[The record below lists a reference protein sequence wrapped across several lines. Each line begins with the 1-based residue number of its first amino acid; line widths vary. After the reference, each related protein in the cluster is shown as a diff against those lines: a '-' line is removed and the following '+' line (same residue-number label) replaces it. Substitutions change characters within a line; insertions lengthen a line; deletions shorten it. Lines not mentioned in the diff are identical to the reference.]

1 MIPLGTLA
9 SARMEAAG
17 GALTATWLGGTAFQ
31 DNSGNTKTFS
41 NVPLGPASDART
53 VVVAV
58 GNRVSSGGQF
68 VSVTIAGVT
77 ATIDAQPSP
86 HASVALA
93 RAQVPA
99 SAGTSGTVVITKASK
114 EWVFGILGV
123 WHIDTPVAVTDS
135 DWVYVGSGTGTMSRT
150 LTTSPGGVILA
161 AACEYGSATWAWA
174 GADERLNAN
183 PYTNISGTAADAAT
197 TGADLTISV
206 TPSAANTYGGLVVAT
221 YSLA

>member
-1 MIPLGTLA
+1 MIPLGMLA
-9 SARMEAAG
+9 SARVPLSG
-17 GALTATWLGGTAFQ
+17 GTLTATWLGGTQFQ
-31 DNSGNTKTFS
+31 DTSGKTKTYS

-58 GNRVSSGGQF
+58 GNRVSAGNLIA
-68 VSVTIAGVT
+68 SVTIAGVT

-99 SAGTSGTVVITKASK
+99 SAGTSGTVVITKVSN

-123 WHIDTPVAVTDS
+123 WHIDAPVAVTDS

-150 LTTSPGGVILA
+150 LTTSPGGVVLA
-161 AACEYGSATWAWA
+161 AAAANGSATWTWA
-174 GADERLNAN
+174 GAAERLDAN
-183 PYTNISGTAADAAT
+183 PHADFSGTAADAAT

-206 TPSAANTYGGLVVAT
+206 TPSDAITYNGLAVAT
-221 YSLA
+221 YSLT

>member
-1 MIPLGTLA
+1 MIPLGVLA
-9 SARMEAAG
+9 SARVPPSG
-17 GALTATWLGGTAFQ
+17 GTLTATWLGGTQFQ
-31 DNSGNTKTFS
+31 DDLGKTKTYS

-58 GNRVSSGGQF
+58 GNRVGSGGLIA
-68 VSVTIAGVT
+68 SVTIAGVA

-99 SAGTSGTVVITKASK
+99 SAGTSGTVVITKFSV

-123 WHIDTPVAVTDS
+123 WHIDAPVAVTDS
-135 DWVYVGSGTGTMSRT
+135 DSAYVGSGTGTMSRT

-161 AACEYGSATWAWA
+161 AASEYGSATWTWA
-174 GADERLNAN
+174 GAAERLDAN
-183 PYTNISGTAADAAT
+183 PYTNVSGTAADAAT

-206 TPSAANTYGGLVVAT
+206 TPSAAGNYGGLAVAT